1 MKALITANLL
11 ALVALPLAAQ
21 TTDSPLVAAAK
32 ATNAARATSAK
43 KAPMVITNDN
53 LVLTGGHMAT
63 TDNKTSV
70 TQTALIA
77 SHGDEEKARAE
88 ADAKAK
94 REAEAAK
101 LKLLKDDPVAYYKQY
116 APDEV
121 KPAYGQA
128 STVLPQTAPTQAVT
142 PQATT
147 VQPGEATTKEMGQ
160 ATTKSPQSTTTTK
173 TPQKQ

>member
-1 MKALITANLL
+1 LL

-32 ATNAARATSAK
+32 ATNAARAASAK
-43 KAPMVITNDN
+43 KSAMVITNDN

-63 TDNKTSV
+63 TDSKTSV
-70 TQTALIA
+70 TQAAVTA
-77 SHGDEEKARAE
+77 SHGEEDKARAE

-94 REAEAAK
+94 RDAEAAK
-101 LKLLKDDPVAYYKQY
+101 LQLLKDDPIAYYKQY
-116 APDEV
+116 APDER

-128 STVLPQTAPTQAVT
+128 STVSLQTASTQTVT

-147 VQPGEATTKEMGQ
+147 VQPAEATTKEIGQ
-160 ATTKSPQSTTTTK
+160 ATTKTPQSAATTK
-173 TPQKQ
+173 TPEKQ